1 MPGTTAS
8 AMTAM
13 ATAGSSSGP
22 SRSQEFAGVT
32 DRLQEWMGDDSAA
45 FEQAAVE
52 PE

>member
-8 AMTAM
+8 ATTAM

-22 SRSQEFAGVT
+22 SRSQDFAGVT
-32 DRLQEWMGDDSAA
+32 DRLQEWMDDWAA
-45 FEQAAVE
+45 FERAAVE